1 MDESDNGFINTMAKV
16 FRFRLQHVLHL
27 KEYAVEQAK
36 IALGEVVILREKI
49 EQDIVHKEQY
59 LDEHFTKNNGNTAA
73 DLQMHFQHRLFTQE
87 EIKLLQKQ
95 LVNIKEH
102 ETIRRR
108 ELNVKMQDKKVIEN
122 LRDRQ
127 KEIFIKET
135 LREEQIFM
143 DEIANGAVI
152 RKNKIELHRKQ

>member
-1 MDESDNGFINTMAKV
+1 MAKV

-49 EQDIVHKEQY
+49 EEDIEHKEQY
-59 LDEHFTKNNGNTAA
+59 LENHLLQNEGKTAA
-73 DLQMHFQHRLFTQE
+73 DLQMHFQHRLYTQE
-87 EIKLLQKQ
+87 EIKSLHSQ
-95 LVNIKEH
+95 LVHIREH
-102 ETIRRR
+102 ETIRRK

-127 KEIFIKET
+127 KEIFIKEA

-152 RKNKIELHRKQ
+152 RKHKIELNRKQ